1 MGRVMGKDICLILE
15 EQDIE
20 LVFGEDIE
28 TRDELEEMGLTEVME
43 LV

>member
-1 MGRVMGKDICLILE
+1 LILE

-28 TRDELEEMGLTEVME
+28 TRDDLEEMGLTEVME